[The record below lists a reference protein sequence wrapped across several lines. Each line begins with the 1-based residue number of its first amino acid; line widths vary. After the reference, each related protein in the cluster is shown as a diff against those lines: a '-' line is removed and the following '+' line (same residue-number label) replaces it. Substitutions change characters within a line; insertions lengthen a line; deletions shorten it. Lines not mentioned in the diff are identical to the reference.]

1 MIEAIKSHKN
11 QTTTADWRL
20 TPGFL
25 HEGRSD
31 FESAHILLGHFLAD
45 RISEE
50 PLAEKELFA
59 EDGIFEWGHAKPLEK
74 VINSQEDVEFL
85 LKHPNLFRESITII
99 EPWEHVG
106 FNHLGEDVRASKNV
120 AYIAQKV
127 ADMDSSILLPVWSC
141 GVLDPEIVV
150 PAITS
155 GYAVIVEG
163 GDPSTYDAST
173 WTSPACSREDM
184 FALVE
189 KLLISRSPSS
199 APAIF
204 ICVGH
209 QLATECHIRLIRRAV
224 KEVLSMTSL
233 ERHCPSNTGKAYS
246 SGIALRSLQ
255 EVAER
260 IEAMGKTLQVKKRD
274 GRLVA
279 TGWNDEHFAVTRNE
293 SKEVGDRVLLPYQS
307 PDGDALGIPWELIHA
322 HDVTADAHEG
332 VIDTTIQYE
341 REVSISM
348 FHSDE
353 VNEEAIMFANWAY
366 RSIHDAIVPYRHVI
380 AGSPLSWLIQLP
392 DSVEILCSTA
402 ANGEI
407 VTECSA
413 TCINYKDFETKKI
426 RRSFT
431 CQFHPELLSDLR
443 AIGSGEAPSYST
455 LKKDDGARLFVRLL
469 YAGMQE

>member
-1 MIEAIKSHKN
+1 MVEAIKFHKN

-20 TPGFL
+20 TPGYL

-31 FESAHILLGHFLAD
+31 FESAHILLGRFLTH
-45 RISEE
+45 RTSED

-59 EDGIFEWGHAKPLEK
+59 EDGIFERGHAKPLEK
-74 VINSQEDVEFL
+74 VINSREDVEFL
-85 LKHPNLFRESITII
+85 LKNPNLFRQSISIV

-106 FNHLGEDVRASKNV
+106 VNALGEEVRASKNV

-127 ADMDSSILLPVWSC
+127 ADIDSVLLPVWFT
-141 GVLDPEIVV
+141 GIIDPEIVV

-155 GYAVIVEG
+155 GYAVVVEG

-173 WTSPACSREDM
+173 WTSPACPQEDM

-189 KLLISRSPSS
+189 KLLISRSPTS

-209 QLATECHIRLIRRAV
+209 QLAAECHIRLIRRAV
-224 KEVLSMTSL
+224 KEVLSLTSL
-233 ERHCPSNTGKAYS
+233 ERDKDGK
-246 SGIALRSLQ
+246 ALRSLR
-255 EVAER
+255 EVAQR
-260 IEAMGKTLQVKKRD
+260 IEAMGNTLQVKKRD

-293 SKEVGDRVLLPYQS
+293 TKEVGDRVLLPYQS
-307 PDGDALGIPWELIHA
+307 PDGDALGIPWEIIHA
-322 HDVTADAHEG
+322 HDVTADTHEG

-353 VNEEAIMFANWAY
+353 VNEEAILFANWAY
-366 RSIHDAIVPYRHVI
+366 RSIHDAIVPYRHII
-380 AGSPLSWLIQLP
+380 AGSDLSWLIQLP
-392 DSVEILCSTA
+392 DAVEILCSTA
-402 ANGEI
+402 VDGEI

-426 RRSFT
+426 RRSFP

-443 AIGSGEAPSYST
+443 AIGNSEAPSYST
-455 LKKDDGARLFVRLL
+455 LKNDDGVRLFVRLL

>member
-1 MIEAIKSHKN
+1 MPTPKIDNSRPES
-11 QTTTADWRL
+11 TLTWRL
-20 TPGFL
+20 KPGYL
-25 HEGRSD
+25 SEGGSD
-31 FESAHILLGHFLAD
+31 FESVHILLGRFLAD
-45 RISEE
+45 RISED
-50 PLAEKELFA
+50 PLDEKELWA
-59 EDGIFEWGHAKPLEK
+59 EKDVFEWGHAKPLEK
-74 VINSQEDVEFL
+74 VISSREDLEFL
-85 LKHPNLFRESITII
+85 LKNPNLYRKSITII

-106 FNHLGEDVRASKNV
+106 ANPMGENVRASKNI

-127 ADMDSSILLPVWSC
+127 ADIDSVLFPVWKS
-141 GVLDPEIVV
+141 GILDPEIVI

-173 WTSPACSREDM
+173 WTSPACPREDM
-184 FALVE
+184 FLLVD
-189 KLLISRSPSS
+189 KLLLSRSPTS
-199 APAIF
+199 ASAIF

-209 QLATECHIRLIRRAV
+209 QLAAECHIRLIRRAV
-224 KEVLSMTSL
+224 QEVLDMTSL
-233 ERHCPSNTGKAYS
+233 ERDKQGKA
-246 SGIALRSLQ
+246 LKSLQ
-255 EVAER
+255 EVCQR
-260 IEAMGKTLQVKKRD
+260 IEAMGNTLQVKKRD

-279 TGWNDEHFAVTRNE
+279 QGWNDDHFAVTRNE

-307 PDGDALGIPWELIHA
+307 PDGDVLNIPWELIHA
-322 HDVTADAHEG
+322 HDVTADTHEG

-353 VNEEAIMFANWAY
+353 VNEEAILFANWAY
-366 RSIHDAIVPYRHVI
+366 RSIHDAIVPYRHII
-380 AGSPLSWLIQLP
+380 AGSRLSWVIQLP

-402 ANGEI
+402 VDGEVI
-407 VTECSA
+407 TECSA

-443 AIGSGEAPSYST
+443 AIGSGEAPSYAK
-455 LKKDDGARLFVRLL
+455 LKNDDGVRLLVRLL
-469 YAGMQE
+469 YTGMQE

>member
-1 MIEAIKSHKN
+1 MDASSLPKLHPA
-11 QTTTADWRL
+11 TTPDWRL
-20 TPGFL
+20 KPGYL
-25 HEGRSD
+25 SEGGSD
-31 FESAHILLGHFLAD
+31 FESVHILLGRFLAD
-45 RISEE
+45 RTSEN
-50 PLAEKELFA
+50 PLPEKELFA
-59 EDGIFEWGHAKPLEK
+59 PDGIFEWKHASPLEK
-74 VINSQEDVEFL
+74 VINSQEDLEFL
-85 LKHPNLFRESITII
+85 LKHPNLYRKAITII

-106 FNHLGEDVRASKNV
+106 VNTIGEDVRASKNV

-127 ADMDSSILLPVWSC
+127 ADMDSILLPVWSS
-141 GVLDPEIVV
+141 GILDLELVV

-155 GYAVIVEG
+155 GYAVVVEG

-173 WTSPACSREDM
+173 WTSPVCPREDM
-184 FALVE
+184 FNLVE
-189 KLLISRSPSS
+189 KLLISRSPTS

-209 QLATECHIRLIRRAV
+209 QLAAECHIRLIRRAV
-224 KEVLSMTSL
+224 KEVLALTSL
-233 ERHCPSNTGKAYS
+233 ERDR
-246 SGIALRSLQ
+246 SGMALNSLQ
-255 EVAER
+255 EVCQR
-260 IEAMGKTLQVKKRD
+260 IKVMGKTLQVKKRD
-274 GRLVA
+274 GRVVA

-293 SKEVGDRVLLPYQS
+293 SKEIGDRVLLPYQS
-307 PDGDALGIPWELIHA
+307 ADGNALGIPWEIIHA

-341 REVSISM
+341 HEVSISM

-353 VNEEAIMFANWAY
+353 VNEEAILLANWAY
-366 RSIHDAIVPYRHVI
+366 RSIHDAIVPYRHII
-380 AGSPLSWLIQLP
+380 AGSSLSWLIQLP
-392 DSVEILCSTA
+392 DAIEILCSTA
-402 ANGEI
+402 EEDGEI

-443 AIGSGEAPSYST
+443 AIGNNEAPSYST
-455 LKKDDGARLFVRLL
+455 LKNDDGVRLFVRLL

>member
-1 MIEAIKSHKN
+1 MTTANKSQHH

-20 TPGFL
+20 TSGYL
-25 HEGRSD
+25 HEGFAD
-31 FESAHILLGHFLAD
+31 FESVHILLGRFLAD
-45 RISEE
+45 RTSEN
-50 PLAEKELFA
+50 PLSEKELFA
-59 EDGIFEWGHAKPLEK
+59 LDGIFEWGHAKPLEK
-74 VINSQEDVEFL
+74 VINSREDFEFL
-85 LKHPNLFRESITII
+85 LKHPNLLRKSITII

-106 FNHLGEDVRASKNV
+106 VNTLGEDVRASRNV

-127 ADMDSSILLPVWSC
+127 ADMDSVLLPVWSC
-141 GVLDPEIVV
+141 GVIDPEIVV

-155 GYAVIVEG
+155 GYAVVVEG
-163 GDPSTYDAST
+163 GDPSTYDPST
-173 WTSPACSREDM
+173 WTSPACSRENM
-184 FALVE
+184 FGLVE
-189 KLLISRSPSS
+189 KLLIGRSPAS
-199 APAIF
+199 APTIF

-209 QLATECHIRLIRRAV
+209 QLAAECHIRLIKRAV

-233 ERHCPSNTGKAYS
+233 ERDKDGR
-246 SGIALRSLQ
+246 ALKSLQ

-260 IEAMGKTLQVKKRD
+260 VEAMGKTLKVKKRD

-279 TGWNDEHFAVTRNE
+279 SGWNDHHFAVTRNE
-293 SKEVGDRVLLPYQS
+293 SKEVGARVLLPYQS

-353 VNEEAIMFANWAY
+353 VNEEAILFANWAY
-366 RSIHDAIVPYRHVI
+366 RSIHDAIVPYRHII
-380 AGSPLSWLIQLP
+380 AGSSLSWLIQMP
-392 DSVEILCSTA
+392 DAIEILCSTA
-402 ANGEI
+402 IDGEI

-443 AIGSGEAPSYST
+443 AIGNSEASSYST
-455 LKKDDGARLFVRLL
+455 LKKDDGVRLFVRLL

>member
-1 MIEAIKSHKN
+1 MVETIKNYKN

-20 TPGFL
+20 TPGYL

-31 FESAHILLGHFLAD
+31 FESAHILLGRFLAD
-45 RISEE
+45 RTSED

-59 EDGIFEWGHAKPLEK
+59 EDGIFEWGHAQPLEK
-74 VINSQEDVEFL
+74 VINSREDVEFL
-85 LKHPNLFRESITII
+85 LKHPNLLRNCITII

-106 FNHLGEDVRASKNV
+106 INTLGEEVRASKNV

-127 ADMDSSILLPVWSC
+127 ADMDSVLLPVWSC
-141 GVLDPEIVV
+141 GIIDPELVV

-155 GYAVIVEG
+155 GYAVVVEG

-173 WTSPACSREDM
+173 WTSPACPREDM

-189 KLLISRSPSS
+189 KLLISRSPTS
-199 APAIF
+199 APALF

-209 QLATECHIRLIRRAV
+209 QLAAECHIRLIRRAV
-224 KEVLSMTSL
+224 QQVLSLTSL
-233 ERHCPSNTGKAYS
+233 ERDKDSR
-246 SGIALRSLQ
+246 ALRSLQ
-255 EVAER
+255 EVCQR
-260 IEAMGKTLQVKKRD
+260 LEAMGKTLQVKKRD
-274 GRLVA
+274 GRIVA
-279 TGWNDEHFAVTRNE
+279 ESWNDEHFAVTRNE

-307 PDGDALGIPWELIHA
+307 PDGDALGIPWEIIHA

-341 REVSISM
+341 HEVSISM

-353 VNEEAIMFANWAY
+353 VNEEAVLFANWAY
-366 RSIHDAIVPYRHVI
+366 RSIHDAIVPYRHII
-380 AGSPLSWLIQLP
+380 AGSSLSWLIQLP
-392 DSVEILCSTA
+392 DSIEILCSTA
-402 ANGEI
+402 LDGEI

-443 AIGSGEAPSYST
+443 AIGNSEAPSYAT
-455 LKKDDGARLFVRLL
+455 LKNDDGVRLFVRLL

>member
-1 MIEAIKSHKN
+1 MTKDIKSHKN
-11 QTTTADWRL
+11 QTTIADWRQ
-20 TPGFL
+20 TPGYL

-31 FESAHILLGHFLAD
+31 FESAHILLGRFLAD
-45 RISEE
+45 RTSED
-50 PLAEKELFA
+50 PLDEKELFA
-59 EDGIFEWGHAKPLEK
+59 QDGIFEWGHALPLEK
-74 VINSQEDVEFL
+74 VINSREDLEFL
-85 LKHPNLFRESITII
+85 LKNPNLYRKSITII

-106 FNHLGEDVRASKNV
+106 INAVGEEVRASKNV

-127 ADMDSSILLPVWSC
+127 ADIDSILLPVWSS
-141 GVLDPEIVV
+141 GIIDPEIVI

-173 WTSPACSREDM
+173 WTSPVCPREDM

-189 KLLISRSPSS
+189 KLLISRSPTS
-199 APAIF
+199 ATAIF

-209 QLATECHIRLIRRAV
+209 QLAAECHIRLIRRAV
-224 KEVLSMTSL
+224 KEVLSLTSL
-233 ERHCPSNTGKAYS
+233 ERDR
-246 SGIALRSLQ
+246 SGMALKSLQ
-255 EVAER
+255 EVSQR
-260 IEAMGKTLQVKKRD
+260 IEAMGKKLQVKKRD
-274 GRLVA
+274 GKVVA
-279 TGWNDEHFAVTRNE
+279 RGWNDEHFVVTRNE
-293 SKEVGDRVLLPYQS
+293 CTEVGDRVLLPYQS
-307 PDGDALGIPWELIHA
+307 PDGDALNIPWELIHA

-353 VNEEAIMFANWAY
+353 VNEEAILFANWSY
-366 RSIHDAIVPYRHVI
+366 RSIHDAIVPYRHII
-380 AGSPLSWLIQLP
+380 AASALSWLIQLP
-392 DSVEILCSTA
+392 DAIEILCSTA
-402 ANGEI
+402 VDGAL

-443 AIGSGEAPSYST
+443 AIGNCEAPSYST
-455 LKKDDGARLFVRLL
+455 LKNDDGVRLFVRLL

>member
-1 MIEAIKSHKN
+1 MVETIKIYKN

-20 TPGFL
+20 TPGYL

-31 FESAHILLGHFLAD
+31 FESAHILLGRLLAD
-45 RISEE
+45 RTSED

-59 EDGIFEWGHAKPLEK
+59 EDGIFEWGHAQPLEK
-74 VINSQEDVEFL
+74 VINSREDVEFL
-85 LKHPNLFRESITII
+85 LKHPNLLRNCITII

-106 FNHLGEDVRASKNV
+106 VNTLGEEVRASKNV

-127 ADMDSSILLPVWSC
+127 ADMDSVLLPVWSC
-141 GVLDPEIVV
+141 GIIDPELVV

-155 GYAVIVEG
+155 GYAVVVEG
-163 GDPSTYDAST
+163 GDPSTYDPST
-173 WTSPACSREDM
+173 WTSPACPREDM

-189 KLLISRSPSS
+189 KLLISRSPTS
-199 APAIF
+199 APALF

-209 QLATECHIRLIRRAV
+209 QLAAECHIRLIRRAV
-224 KEVLSMTSL
+224 QQVLSLTSL
-233 ERHCPSNTGKAYS
+233 ERDKDGK
-246 SGIALRSLQ
+246 ALRSLQ
-255 EVAER
+255 EVCQR
-260 IEAMGKTLQVKKRD
+260 LEAMGKTLQVKKRD
-274 GRLVA
+274 GRIVA
-279 TGWNDEHFAVTRNE
+279 ESWNDEHFAVTRNE

-307 PDGDALGIPWELIHA
+307 PDGDALGIPWEIIHA

-341 REVSISM
+341 HEVSISM

-353 VNEEAIMFANWAY
+353 VNEEAILFANWAY
-366 RSIHDAIVPYRHVI
+366 RSIHDAIVPYRHII
-380 AGSPLSWLIQLP
+380 AGSDLSWLIQLP

-402 ANGEI
+402 LDGEI

-443 AIGSGEAPSYST
+443 AIGNSEAPSYAT
-455 LKKDDGARLFVRLL
+455 LKNDDGVRLFVRLL
-469 YAGMQE
+469 YTGMQE

>member
-1 MIEAIKSHKN
+1 MVESVKLSKN
-11 QTTTADWRL
+11 KTTTADWRL
-20 TPGFL
+20 TPGYL
-25 HEGRSD
+25 HEGRLD
-31 FESAHILLGHFLAD
+31 FESAHILLGYFLAD
-45 RISEE
+45 RNSLN
-50 PLAEKELFA
+50 PPGEKEVFA
-59 EDGIFEWGHAKPLEK
+59 EDGIFEWGHAQPLEK
-74 VINSQEDVEFL
+74 VINSREDVEFL
-85 LKHPNLFRESITII
+85 LKHPNLLRNCITII

-106 FNHLGEDVRASKNV
+106 VNTLGEDVRASKNV

-127 ADMDSSILLPVWSC
+127 ADIDSVLLPVWST
-141 GVLDPEIVV
+141 GIIDLEIIV
-150 PAITS
+150 PAIS
-155 GYAVIVEG
+155 CGYAVVVEG
-163 GDPSTYDAST
+163 GDPSTYDEST
-173 WTSPACSREDM
+173 WTSPACPREDM

-189 KLLISRSPSS
+189 KLLISRSPIS

-209 QLATECHIRLIRRAV
+209 QLAAEGHIGLIRRAV
-224 KEVLSMTSL
+224 KEVLGMTSL
-233 ERHCPSNTGKAYS
+233 NGDS

-255 EVAER
+255 EVAGR
-260 IEAMGKTLQVKKRD
+260 IEATGKTLQVKKRD
-274 GRLVA
+274 GRVVA
-279 TGWNDEHFAVTRNE
+279 QGWNDRHFAVTRNE

-307 PDGDALGIPWELIHA
+307 PDGDALDIPWELIHA
-322 HDVTADAHEG
+322 HSVTADAHEG

-341 REVSISM
+341 HEVSISM

-353 VNEEAIMFANWAY
+353 VNEEAVLFANWAY
-366 RSIHDAIVPYRHVI
+366 RSIHDALIPYRHLI

-443 AIGSGEAPSYST
+443 AIGNSEAPSYAT
-455 LKKDDGARLFVRLL
+455 LKNDDGVRLFVRLL

>member
-1 MIEAIKSHKN
+1 MTTTSKSQDH
-11 QTTTADWRL
+11 QTTTANWRL
-20 TPGFL
+20 TSGYL
-25 HEGRSD
+25 HEGYAD
-31 FESAHILLGHFLAD
+31 FEGAHILLGHFLAD
-45 RISEE
+45 RIGED
-50 PLAEKELFA
+50 PLLEKELFA
-59 EDGIFEWGHAKPLEK
+59 SDGIFEWGHASPLEK
-74 VINSQEDVEFL
+74 VINSQEDFEFL
-85 LKHPNLFRESITII
+85 LKYPNLFRKSITII

-106 FNHLGEDVRASKNV
+106 VNKLGEDVRASKNV

-127 ADMDSSILLPVWSC
+127 ADIDSILLPVWSS
-141 GVLDPEIVV
+141 GVIDLDKVI

-163 GDPSTYDAST
+163 GDPSVYDPST
-173 WTSPACSREDM
+173 WTSPACPREDM

-189 KLLISRSPSS
+189 KLLISRSPAS
-199 APAIF
+199 AAAIF

-209 QLATECHIRLIRRAV
+209 QLAAECHIRLIQRAV
-224 KEVLSMTSL
+224 KEVLGMTSL
-233 ERHCPSNTGKAYS
+233 KRDGTS
-246 SGIALRSLQ
+246 IALKSLQ
-255 EVAER
+255 EVCRR
-260 IEAMGKTLQVKKRD
+260 IEAMGTKLKVKKRD
-274 GRLVA
+274 GRIVA
-279 TGWNDEHFAVTRNE
+279 QGWNDTHFAVTRNE
-293 SKEVGDRVLLPYQS
+293 SKEVGNRILLPYQT
-307 PDGDALGIPWELIHA
+307 PDGDALDIPWEIIHA

-341 REVSISM
+341 HSVSISM

-353 VNEEAIMFANWAY
+353 VNEEAILFANWAY
-366 RSIHDAIVPYRHVI
+366 RSIHDAIVPYRHII
-380 AGSPLSWLIQLP
+380 AGSALSWLIQLP

-402 ANGEI
+402 EETGEI

-443 AIGSGEAPSYST
+443 AIGNSDAPSYST
-455 LKKDDGARLFVRLL
+455 LKKDDGVRLFVRLL

>member
-1 MIEAIKSHKN
+1 MIEALKRPNN
-11 QTTTADWRL
+11 QTNTADWRL
-20 TPGFL
+20 TPGYL

-31 FESAHILLGHFLAD
+31 FESSHILLGCFLTD
-45 RISEE
+45 RTSED

-59 EDGIFEWGHAKPLEK
+59 EDGIFEWGHAQPLEK
-74 VINSQEDVEFL
+74 VINSREDVEFL
-85 LKHPNLFRESITII
+85 LKHPNLLRNCITII

-106 FNHLGEDVRASKNV
+106 VNTLGEEVRASKNV

-127 ADMDSSILLPVWSC
+127 ADMDSVLLPVWSC
-141 GVLDPEIVV
+141 GIIDPELVV

-155 GYAVIVEG
+155 GYAVVVEG

-173 WTSPACSREDM
+173 WTSPACPREDM

-189 KLLISRSPSS
+189 KLLLLRSPTS
-199 APAIF
+199 APALF

-209 QLATECHIRLIRRAV
+209 QLAAECHIGLIRRAV
-224 KEVLSMTSL
+224 QQVLSLTSL
-233 ERHCPSNTGKAYS
+233 ERDKDSR
-246 SGIALRSLQ
+246 ALRSLQ
-255 EVAER
+255 EVCQR
-260 IEAMGKTLQVKKRD
+260 LEAMGKTLQVKKRD
-274 GRLVA
+274 GRIVA
-279 TGWNDEHFAVTRNE
+279 ESWNDEHFAVTRNE

-307 PDGDALGIPWELIHA
+307 PDGDALNIPWEIIHA

-341 REVSISM
+341 HEVSISM

-353 VNEEAIMFANWAY
+353 VNEEAILFANWAY
-366 RSIHDAIVPYRHVI
+366 RSIHDAIVPYRHII
-380 AGSPLSWLIQLP
+380 AGSDLSWLIQLP
-392 DSVEILCSTA
+392 DSLEILCSTA
-402 ANGEI
+402 ADGEI

-443 AIGSGEAPSYST
+443 AIGNSEAPSYAT
-455 LKKDDGARLFVRLL
+455 LKNDDGVRLFVRLL
-469 YAGMQE
+469 YTGMQE

>member
-1 MIEAIKSHKN
+1 MTITSKFQHH

-20 TPGFL
+20 TPGYL
-25 HEGRSD
+25 HEGRSY
-31 FESAHILLGHFLAD
+31 FESVHILLGRFLTD
-45 RISEE
+45 RTSED
-50 PLAEKELFA
+50 PLAEKELFS

-74 VINSQEDVEFL
+74 VIHSREELEFL
-85 LKHPNLFRESITII
+85 LKNPNLLRKCITII

-106 FNHLGEDVRASKNV
+106 VNALGEDVRASKNV

-127 ADMDSSILLPVWSC
+127 ADMDSVLLPVWSS
-141 GVLDPEIVV
+141 GVIDPEIVV

-155 GYAVIVEG
+155 GYAVVVEG
-163 GDPSTYDAST
+163 GDPSTYDPST
-173 WTSPACSREDM
+173 WTSPACPREDM

-189 KLLISRSPSS
+189 KLLISRSPTS
-199 APAIF
+199 AAAIF

-209 QLATECHIRLIRRAV
+209 QLAAECHIRLIRKAV

-233 ERHCPSNTGKAYS
+233 ERDKDGKA
-246 SGIALRSLQ
+246 LKSLQ
-255 EVAER
+255 EVATR
-260 IEAMGKTLQVKKRD
+260 IADLGSTLQIKKRD
-274 GRLVA
+274 GRRVA
-279 TGWNDEHFAVTRNE
+279 TGWNDAHFAVTRNE

-307 PDGDALGIPWELIHA
+307 PDGDTLGIPWEIIHA
-322 HDVTADAHEG
+322 HDVTADTHEG

-353 VNEEAIMFANWAY
+353 VNEEAILFANWAY
-366 RSIHDAIVPYRHVI
+366 RSIHDAIVPYRHII
-380 AGSPLSWLIQLP
+380 AGSELSWLIQLP
-392 DSVEILCSTA
+392 DAVEILCSTA
-402 ANGEI
+402 AEGEI

-443 AIGSGEAPSYST
+443 AIGNSEAPSYST
-455 LKKDDGARLFVRLL
+455 LKNDDGVRLFVRLL
-469 YAGMQE
+469 YTGMQD

>member
-1 MIEAIKSHKN
+1 MVEAIKFKNN
-11 QTTTADWRL
+11 QTATADWRL
-20 TPGFL
+20 TPGYL

-31 FESAHILLGHFLAD
+31 FESAHILLGRFLAD
-45 RISEE
+45 RTSED
-50 PLAEKELFA
+50 PLVEKQLFA
-59 EDGIFEWGHAKPLEK
+59 SDGIFEWGHAKPLEK
-74 VINSQEDVEFL
+74 VINSRSDLDFL
-85 LKHPNLFRESITII
+85 LLHPYLLRNCITII

-106 FNHLGEDVRASKNV
+106 VNANGEDVRASKNV

-127 ADMDSSILLPVWSC
+127 ADMDSVLLPVWST

-150 PAITS
+150 PAINS
-155 GYAVIVEG
+155 GYAVVVEG

-173 WTSPACSREDM
+173 WTSPACPREDM

-189 KLLISRSPSS
+189 KLLISRSPTS
-199 APAIF
+199 AAAIF

-209 QLATECHIRLIRRAV
+209 QLAAECHIRLIRRAV
-224 KEVLSMTSL
+224 TEVLGTTSL
-233 ERHCPSNTGKAYS
+233 DRDR
-246 SGIALRSLQ
+246 SGMGLRSLQ
-255 EVAER
+255 EVCQR
-260 IEAMGKTLQVKKRD
+260 IEAMGKRLEVKKRD
-274 GRLVA
+274 GRVVA
-279 TGWNDEHFAVTRNE
+279 NGWNDEHFAVTLNE
-293 SKEVGDRVLLPYQS
+293 LKEVGDRVLLPYQS

-353 VNEEAIMFANWAY
+353 VNEEAILFANWAY
-366 RSIHDAIVPYRHVI
+366 RSIHDAIVPYRHII
-380 AGSPLSWLIQLP
+380 AGSALSWLIQLP
-392 DSVEILCSTA
+392 DSLEILCSTA
-402 ANGEI
+402 EEDGEI

-431 CQFHPELLSDLR
+431 CQFHPEQLSDLR
-443 AIGSGEAPSYST
+443 AIGNSEAPSYST
-455 LKKDDGARLFVRLL
+455 LKNDDGVRLFVRLL

>member
-1 MIEAIKSHKN
+1 MVETVKLPKN

-20 TPGFL
+20 TPGYL

-31 FESAHILLGHFLAD
+31 FESAHILLGRFLTD
-45 RISEE
+45 RTSED
-50 PLAEKELFA
+50 PLAEKELVA
-59 EDGIFEWGHAKPLEK
+59 EDGIFEWGHAQPLEK
-74 VINSQEDVEFL
+74 VINSREDVEFL
-85 LKHPNLFRESITII
+85 LKHPNLFRKSITII

-106 FNHLGEDVRASKNV
+106 FNNLGEEVRASKNV

-127 ADMDSSILLPVWSC
+127 ADIDSILLPVWSS
-141 GVLDPEIVV
+141 GVLDPEIVI

-155 GYAVIVEG
+155 GYAVVVEG

-173 WTSPACSREDM
+173 WTSPVCPREDM

-189 KLLISRSPSS
+189 KLLISRSPTS

-209 QLATECHIRLIRRAV
+209 QLAAECHTRLIRRAV
-224 KEVLSMTSL
+224 KQVLDMTSL
-233 ERHCPSNTGKAYS
+233 ERDKEGK
-246 SGIALRSLQ
+246 ALRSLQ
-255 EVAER
+255 EVCQR
-260 IEAMGKTLQVKKRD
+260 IEAMGSTLQVKKRD

-279 TGWNDEHFAVTRNE
+279 TGWNDDHFAVTRNE

-307 PDGDALGIPWELIHA
+307 PDGEALGIPWEIIHA

-353 VNEEAIMFANWAY
+353 VNEEAVLFANWAY
-366 RSIHDAIVPYRHVI
+366 RSIHDAIVPYRHII
-380 AGSPLSWLIQLP
+380 AGSDLSWLIQLP
-392 DSVEILCSTA
+392 DAVEILCSTA
-402 ANGEI
+402 ADGEI

-443 AIGSGEAPSYST
+443 AIGNREAPSYST
-455 LKKDDGARLFVRLL
+455 LKNDDGVRLFVRLL
-469 YAGMQE
+469 YTGMQE

>member
-1 MIEAIKSHKN
+1 MVEAIKIHKN
-11 QTTTADWRL
+11 ETTTADWRL
-20 TPGFL
+20 TPGYL

-31 FESAHILLGHFLAD
+31 FESAHILLGRFLAD
-45 RISEE
+45 RTSED

-59 EDGIFEWGHAKPLEK
+59 SDGIFEWGHAKPLEK
-74 VINSQEDVEFL
+74 VINSREDVEFL
-85 LKHPNLFRESITII
+85 LKHPNLFRQSITII

-106 FNHLGEDVRASKNV
+106 VNALGEEVRASKNV

-127 ADMDSSILLPVWSC
+127 ADMDSVLLPVWSC
-141 GVLDPEIVV
+141 GIIDPELVV

-155 GYAVIVEG
+155 GYAVVVEG

-173 WTSPACSREDM
+173 WTSPACPGEDM

-189 KLLISRSPSS
+189 KLLISRSPTS

-209 QLATECHIRLIRRAV
+209 QLAAECHIRLIRRAV
-224 KEVLSMTSL
+224 KQVLWLTSL
-233 ERHCPSNTGKAYS
+233 ERDR
-246 SGIALRSLQ
+246 SGIALKSLQ
-255 EVAER
+255 EVCQR
-260 IEAMGKTLQVKKRD
+260 IEAMGNTLQVKKRD

-307 PDGDALGIPWELIHA
+307 PDGDALGIPWEIIHA

-353 VNEEAIMFANWAY
+353 VNEEAILFANWAY
-366 RSIHDAIVPYRHVI
+366 RSIHDAIVRYRHII
-380 AGSPLSWLIQLP
+380 AGSDLSWLIQLP
-392 DSVEILCSTA
+392 DAVEILCSTA
-402 ANGEI
+402 VDGEI

-443 AIGSGEAPSYST
+443 AIGNREAPSYSI
-455 LKKDDGARLFVRLL
+455 LKNDDGVRLFIRLL

>member
-1 MIEAIKSHKN
+1 MTEAIKFQKN
-11 QTTTADWRL
+11 QTTTANWRL
-20 TPGFL
+20 TPGYL
-25 HEGRSD
+25 HEGQSD
-31 FESAHILLGHFLAD
+31 FESVHILLGRFLAD
-45 RISEE
+45 RTSVD
-50 PLAEKELFA
+50 PLSEKELFTD
-59 EDGIFEWGHAKPLEK
+59 DGIFEWGQAKPLEK
-74 VINSQEDVEFL
+74 VINSQSDFEFL
-85 LKHPNLFRESITII
+85 LLHPNLLRNCITII

-106 FNHLGEDVRASKNV
+106 VNTLGEDVRASKNV

-127 ADMDSSILLPVWSC
+127 GDMDSILFPVWST
-141 GVLDPEIVV
+141 GVIDPELVV

-155 GYAVIVEG
+155 GYAVVVEG

-173 WTSPACSREDM
+173 WTSPACPREDM

-189 KLLISRSPSS
+189 KLLISRSPAS
-199 APAIF
+199 AAAIF

-209 QLATECHIRLIRRAV
+209 QLAAECHIRLIRRAV
-224 KEVLSMTSL
+224 KEVLGMTSL
-233 ERHCPSNTGKAYS
+233 KRDKDGR
-246 SGIALRSLQ
+246 ALKSLQ

-260 IEAMGKTLQVKKRD
+260 IEAIGKTLQVKKRD

-279 TGWNDEHFAVTRNE
+279 SGWNDAHFAVTRNE
-293 SKEVGDRVLLPYQS
+293 LKEVGKRLLLPYQS
-307 PDGDALGIPWELIHA
+307 PDGDTLGIPWELIHA
-322 HDVTADAHEG
+322 HDVTADSHEG

-353 VNEEAIMFANWAY
+353 VNEEAILFANWAY
-366 RSIHDAIVPYRHVI
+366 RTIHDAIVPYRHII

-402 ANGEI
+402 IDDEI

-443 AIGSGEAPSYST
+443 AIGNSKAPSYST
-455 LKKDDGARLFVRLL
+455 LKNDDGVRLFVRLL

>member
-1 MIEAIKSHKN
+1 MVEAIKFKNN
-11 QTTTADWRL
+11 QTTPADWRL
-20 TPGFL
+20 TPGYL

-31 FESAHILLGHFLAD
+31 FESAHILLGRFLAD
-45 RISEE
+45 RTSED
-50 PLAEKELFA
+50 PLLEKELFA
-59 EDGIFEWGHAKPLEK
+59 SDGIFEWGHAKPLEK
-74 VINSQEDVEFL
+74 VINSRSDLDFL
-85 LKHPNLFRESITII
+85 LLHPNLLRNCITII

-106 FNHLGEDVRASKNV
+106 VNANSEDVRASKNV

-127 ADMDSSILLPVWSC
+127 ADMDSVLLPVWST

-150 PAITS
+150 PAINS
-155 GYAVIVEG
+155 GYAVVVEG

-173 WTSPACSREDM
+173 WTSPACPREDM

-189 KLLISRSPSS
+189 KLLISRSPTS

-209 QLATECHIRLIRRAV
+209 QLAAECHIRLIRRAV
-224 KEVLSMTSL
+224 KEVLGTTSL
-233 ERHCPSNTGKAYS
+233 DRDR
-246 SGIALRSLQ
+246 SGMGLRSLQ
-255 EVAER
+255 EVCQR
-260 IEAMGKTLQVKKRD
+260 IEAMGKTLPVKKRD
-274 GRLVA
+274 GRIVA
-279 TGWNDEHFAVTRNE
+279 NGWNDEHFAAGRNE
-293 SKEVGDRVLLPYQS
+293 LKEVGDRVLLPYQS

-341 REVSISM
+341 REISISM

-353 VNEEAIMFANWAY
+353 VNEEAILFANWAY
-366 RSIHDAIVPYRHVI
+366 RSIHDAIVPYWHII
-380 AGSPLSWLIQLP
+380 AGSSLSWLIQLP
-392 DSVEILCSTA
+392 DSIEILCSTA
-402 ANGEI
+402 EEDGEI

-443 AIGSGEAPSYST
+443 AIGNSEAPSYST
-455 LKKDDGARLFVRLL
+455 LKNDDGVRLFVRLL

>member
-1 MIEAIKSHKN
+1 METSNLSKSHPA
-11 QTTTADWRL
+11 TTPEWRPK
-20 TPGFL
+20 PGYL
-25 HEGRSD
+25 SKSGSD
-31 FESAHILLGHFLAD
+31 FESVHILLGRFLAD
-45 RISEE
+45 RTSDD
-50 PLAEKELFA
+50 PLAEKELFS
-59 EDGIFEWGHAKPLEK
+59 EDGIFEWGYAQPLEK
-74 VINSQEDVEFL
+74 VINSQEDLEFL
-85 LKHPNLFRESITII
+85 LKHPSLFRNSITII

-106 FNHLGEDVRASKNV
+106 FNNIGEDVRASKNI
-120 AYIAQKV
+120 AYIAQKL
-127 ADMDSSILLPVWSC
+127 ADIDSILWPVWSS
-141 GVLDPEIVV
+141 GILDPEIVV

-173 WTSPACSREDM
+173 WTSPACPREDM

-189 KLLISRSPSS
+189 KLLIARSPTS

-209 QLATECHIRLIRRAV
+209 QLAAECHIRLIRRAV
-224 KEVLSMTSL
+224 KEVLFLTSL
-233 ERHCPSNTGKAYS
+233 DRDKDNK
-246 SGIALRSLQ
+246 ALRSLQ
-255 EVAER
+255 EVAAR

-279 TGWNDEHFAVTRNE
+279 QGWNDEHFVVTRNE

-307 PDGDALGIPWELIHA
+307 PDGDALGIPWEIIHA
-322 HDVTADAHEG
+322 HDVTADTHEG

-341 REVSISM
+341 HEVSISM

-353 VNEEAIMFANWAY
+353 VNEEAILFANWAF
-366 RSIHDAIVPYRHVI
+366 RSIHDAIVPYRHII
-380 AGSPLSWLIQLP
+380 AGSTLSWLIQLP
-392 DSVEILCSTA
+392 DAIEILCSTA
-402 ANGEI
+402 VDGEV

-431 CQFHPELLSDLR
+431 CQF
-443 AIGSGEAPSYST
+443 
-455 LKKDDGARLFVRLL
+455 VRIQVKNDR
-469 YAGMQE
+469 GREIC

>member
-1 MIEAIKSHKN
+1 MKETVKTHKKK
-11 QTTTADWRL
+11 TTTANWRL
-20 TPGFL
+20 TPGYL

-31 FESAHILLGHFLAD
+31 FESVHILLGRFLAD
-45 RISEE
+45 RTSEA

-59 EDGIFEWGHAKPLEK
+59 EDGIFEWGHAQPLEK
-74 VINSQEDVEFL
+74 VINSREDLEFL
-85 LKHPNLFRESITII
+85 LRHPSLFRKAITII

-106 FNHLGEDVRASKNV
+106 VNATGEEVRASRNV

-127 ADMDSSILLPVWSC
+127 ADIDSILLPVWSS
-141 GVLDPEIVV
+141 GVIDPDIVV
-150 PAITS
+150 PAIAS
-155 GYAVIVEG
+155 GYAVVVEG
-163 GDPSTYDAST
+163 GDPSTYDPST
-173 WTSPACSREDM
+173 WTRPICPREDM

-189 KLLISRSPSS
+189 KLLMSRSPTS

-209 QLATECHIRLIRRAV
+209 QLAAECHIRLLRRAV
-224 KEVLSMTSL
+224 KEVLSTNSL
-233 ERHCPSNTGKAYS
+233 DRDR
-246 SGIALRSLQ
+246 SGMALRSLQ
-255 EVAER
+255 EVCQR
-260 IEAMGKTLQVKKRD
+260 IETRGKTLKVKKRD
-274 GRLVA
+274 GRIVA
-279 TGWNDEHFAVTRNE
+279 ESWNDEHFAVTRNE
-293 SKEVGDRVLLPYQS
+293 SKEVGARVLLPYQS

-332 VIDTTIQYE
+332 VIDTTIQHE

-353 VNEEAIMFANWAY
+353 VNEEAILFANWAY
-366 RSIHDAIVPYRHVI
+366 RSIHDAIVPYRYTI
-380 AGSPLSWLIQLP
+380 AGSSLSWLIQMP

-402 ANGEI
+402 VDGEI

-431 CQFHPELLSDLR
+431 CQFHPELLPDLR
-443 AIGSGEAPSYST
+443 AIGNSEAPSYST
-455 LKKDDGARLFVRLL
+455 LKSDDGIRLFVRLL
-469 YAGMQE
+469 YTGMQE

>member
-1 MIEAIKSHKN
+1 MEASN
-11 QTTTADWRL
+11 QPKPHLATTVNWRL
-20 TPGFL
+20 KPGYL
-25 HEGRSD
+25 SEGGSD
-31 FESAHILLGHFLAD
+31 FESVHILLGRFLAD
-45 RISEE
+45 RTSEN

-59 EDGIFEWGHAKPLEK
+59 PDGIFEWKHASPLEK
-74 VINSQEDVEFL
+74 VINSQEDLEFL
-85 LKHPNLFRESITII
+85 LKHPNLYRKAITII

-106 FNHLGEDVRASKNV
+106 VNTIGEDVRASKNV

-127 ADMDSSILLPVWSC
+127 ADMDSILLPVWSS
-141 GVLDPEIVV
+141 GILDPELVV

-155 GYAVIVEG
+155 GYAVVVEG

-173 WTSPACSREDM
+173 WTSPVCPREDM
-184 FALVE
+184 FNLVE
-189 KLLISRSPSS
+189 KLLISRSPTS
-199 APAIF
+199 ASAIF

-209 QLATECHIRLIRRAV
+209 QLAAECHIRLIRRAV
-224 KEVLSMTSL
+224 KEVLALTSL
-233 ERHCPSNTGKAYS
+233 ERDR
-246 SGIALRSLQ
+246 SGMALNSLQ
-255 EVAER
+255 EVCQR
-260 IEAMGKTLQVKKRD
+260 IEVMGKTLQVKKRD
-274 GRLVA
+274 GRVVA

-293 SKEVGDRVLLPYQS
+293 SKEIGDRVLLPYQS
-307 PDGDALGIPWELIHA
+307 ADGNALGIPWEMIHA

-341 REVSISM
+341 HEVSISM

-353 VNEEAIMFANWAY
+353 VNEEAILLANWAY
-366 RSIHDAIVPYRHVI
+366 RSIHDAIVPYRHII
-380 AGSPLSWLIQLP
+380 AGSSLSWLIQLP
-392 DSVEILCSTA
+392 DAIEILCSTA
-402 ANGEI
+402 EEDGEI

-443 AIGSGEAPSYST
+443 AIGNNEAPSYST
-455 LKKDDGARLFVRLL
+455 LKNDDGVRLFVRLL